1 MWTIDNSDIWAFWHP
16 WSRLPLSAFKM
27 RNDRRE
33 GSRQT
38 VTTDGDLRPGDA
50 VLCERVRAYER
61 RLRARK
67 KNARA
72 VVCRR
77 GEDGRQLERTERT
90 NEFEKKRGTML
101 GRIEEDDAAMP
112 TTVGKLQVIFGPMF
126 SGKSTELQRRLR
138 RHTVASRRVLV
149 VKYAGDNRYDDK
161 VGSSNSAVTHDLAT
175 MPALPTKDLSH
186 IDNVVHNY
194 DVVGI
199 DEAQFFDDVV
209 GYCEKWAQ
217 LGKVVIVAALD
228 ATFQRKPFKSILG
241 LVPLAEEVTKL
252 TAVCTDC
259 AADAAFTARTTKE
272 TAVEVIGGA
281 SCYKAV
287 CRACYPKYAAEMHDN
302 GATVKASVS
311 TPSAKRVAERM
322 GELTLKT
329 PAPTASSFTF
339 ATPATPKLG
348 AHSALPKAKDVDSS
362 TVKSA
367 KKSRGFGGPGR
378 SPLSDFMNSSG
389 FHRSPLSTLR

>member
-1 MWTIDNSDIWAFWHP
+1 
-16 WSRLPLSAFKM
+16 M
-27 RNDRRE
+27 RTHVE
-33 GSRQT
+33 
-38 VTTDGDLRPGDA
+38 
-50 VLCERVRAYER
+50 
-61 RLRARK
+61 
-67 KNARA
+67 
-72 VVCRR
+72 CRR
-77 GEDGRQLERTERT
+77 WCRGGDGIYHTHLSEGTRKTERT
-90 NEFEKKRGTML
+90 NLKKRGTML
-101 GRIEEDDAAMP
+101 GRIEEDDDAAMP

-138 RHTVASRRVLV
+138 RHTVANRRVLV

-175 MPALPTKDLSH
+175 MPALPTKDLSN

-287 CRACYPKYAAEMHDN
+287 CRACYPKYAAEMHEN

-311 TPSAKRVAERM
+311 TPSTKRVAERM

-329 PAPTASSFTF
+329 PAPTERSFTF